1 MTNQVM
7 TTHENPAVQTLAEPA
22 SNRPVW
28 RPLADILET
37 RDGFT
42 VMLELPG
49 VAAEDVEVSL
59 ENRQLSIRARAQGL
73 ESDELQLVHREY
85 LPGDYE
91 RAFLLSDDLDGERIE
106 AELKNGVLTVR
117 VPRLAEARPR
127 SIKVKTA

>member
-73 ESDELQLVHREY
+73 ESDELQLDTR
-85 LPGDYE
+85 
-91 RAFLLSDDLDGERIE
+91 
-106 AELKNGVLTVR
+106 KN
-117 VPRLAEARPR
+117 PSRLGP
-127 SIKVKTA
+127 